1 MANYYNGDND
11 GDGRHQNRRQE
22 MALTLKCQ
30 ENETNVWLVI

>member
-22 MALTLKCQ
+22 MALTFSVKKIRQ
-30 ENETNVWLVI
+30 MSGW

>member
-22 MALTLKCQ
+22 MALTLSVKKIRQ
-30 ENETNVWLVI
+30 MSGW